1 MTSTQTYTFTNGT
14 TSQVIPDLPC
24 SFAGTTSISYS
35 IADYNG
41 VAHPSWVTINSST
54 GQLTIIAPGTIT
66 LSSNSFYVSSAITG
80 VTNSVNKLITIN
92 LINWSVSN
100 CQYWVS
106 TSGTVWA
113 TWNSG
118 YSLSSGAWTLIP
130 TSTQS
135 TTSSTTTQSKST
147 AAINLVPQLKTTAE
161 VGQATTTTSMAVSAG
176 SVAASNAASSSSVS
190 SIWSMINQIQ
200 IFFLLLLTRAF
211 LPDSVKQVITG
222 SSVLLNPFEFI
233 SFLNS
238 ENYGSSLNKFDF
250 DLNNPLFKSLK
261 LKSQST
267 ITNLFSSIMGI
278 IYIILFHIFIFV
290 FRKSINGWR
299 TDIRWSIVI
308 KILKYI
314 TEKLFELLTYGLYIR
329 LFLELF
335 QLFLVS
341 GINEVYYIDVS
352 DKYRII
358 SFAFAVAILIIWF
371 WFTLFVAFFS
381 ISSYIAIEGQHNKL
395 NEFFS
400 GLKINKRHRFSVAI
414 LLIRRS
420 FFVIF
425 LFACYSIS
433 SKVVIGVLS
442 LFQLSYLVYIII
454 IRPYIEIKA
463 NVIEIINESIFLFL
477 LSSLFFL
484 NTENDWTPTI
494 AIVYMQIIWLNSALS
509 SIIIAGTFYF
519 LIFRLLNKLIR
530 NLDSKEENAEK
541 AKCKQYWL
549 IL

>member
-14 TSQVIPDLPC
+14 TSQVVPDLPC
-24 SFAGTTSISYS
+24 SLAGTTSISYS
-35 IADYNG
+35 ITDYNG

-66 LSSNSFYVSSAITG
+66 TSSYSFYVSSAITG
-80 VTNSVNKLITIN
+80 VTNSVNKIITIN

-130 TSTQS
+130 TTTQS
-135 TTSSTTTQSKST
+135 TTTTQPKST
-147 AAINLVPQLKTTAE
+147 AAINLVPELKTTAE
-161 VGQATTTTSMAVSAG
+161 VGQTTTTTWMAVSAG

-200 IFFLLLLTRAF
+200 IFFLFLLTRAF

-233 SFLNS
+233 SFLDMKS
-238 ENYGSSLNKFDF
+238 YGSSLNKFGVDLNKFGF
-250 DLNNPLFKSLK
+250 DLNDSLLESFK

-278 IYIILFHIFIFV
+278 IYLILFHIFIFV
-290 FRKSINGWR
+290 LRILINRWR
-299 TDIRWSIVI
+299 TDRRWSLFI
-308 KILKYI
+308 KILKLI
-314 TEKLFELLTYGLYIR
+314 TGKLFELLTYGIYIR
-329 LFLELF
+329 IVLELF
-335 QLFLVS
+335 ELFLVS
-341 GINEVYYIDVS
+341 GINEVYYFDVS

-358 SFAFAVAILIIWF
+358 SFAFAVAILIVWF
-371 WFTLFVAFFS
+371 WFTLFVVFFS
-381 ISSYIAIEGQHNKL
+381 ISSYIVTEGQHSKL

-400 GLKINKRHRFSVAI
+400 GLKINKKHRFFIAI

-425 LFACYSIS
+425 LFVCYSVS

-442 LFQLSYLVYIII
+442 LFQLSYLVYIIL
-454 IRPYIEIKA
+454 IRPFIEIKA

-477 LSSLFFL
+477 LSALFFL

-494 AIVYMQIIWLNSALS
+494 AIVYMQIIL
-509 SIIIAGTFYF
+509 
-519 LIFRLLNKLIR
+519 
-530 NLDSKEENAEK
+530 
-541 AKCKQYWL
+541 
-549 IL
+549 